1 MVSETE
7 YHKVAATSRS
17 ISSVEEQCIVGYVYV
32 NVPLIADLF
41 NITVSHD
48 F

>member
-1 MVSETE
+1 M
-7 YHKVAATSRS
+7 VAATSS
-17 ISSVEEQCIVGYVYV
+17 LEEQCIVGYVYV
-32 NVPLIADLF
+32 NVSSIADLF